1 MREAITIKDGAVQEQ
16 NFSSYQVARIPD
28 SPVFETYLVK
38 SHREPGGIGE
48 LGVTLAAP
56 IVANAVFAAT
66 GKRLKR
72 LPFKLDE
79 VSL

>member
-1 MREAITIKDGAVQEQ
+1 M
-16 NFSSYQVARIPD
+16 PD
-28 SPVFETYLVK
+28 APVLETYIVP
-38 SHREPGGIGE
+38 SHRDPGGLGE

-56 IVANAVFAAT
+56 IVANAVFAAS